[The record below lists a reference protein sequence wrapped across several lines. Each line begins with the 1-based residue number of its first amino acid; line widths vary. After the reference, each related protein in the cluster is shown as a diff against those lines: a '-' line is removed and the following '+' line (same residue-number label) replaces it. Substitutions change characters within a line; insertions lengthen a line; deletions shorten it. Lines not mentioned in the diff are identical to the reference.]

1 MNVSSGNPRRLARRH
16 LAPGGGS
23 AYVVTLLAL
32 VVLTILALSLT
43 LVTQSEMQIG
53 TNERVVQRIFYAA
66 DSGIAATTARALV
79 TNDFSART
87 VILEEDDTNPLLAM
101 RNEANVSPLVPILD
115 SPCNLCE
122 INNAGTYSEN
132 AYRKISHAVTVSAAR
147 VGGPNDTQSA
157 LKVISAM
164 VDFQPWKDPPQAY
177 LPIDDPDALAK
188 IKF

>member
-1 MNVSSGNPRRLARRH
+1 MKIATGRSLRASLHER
-16 LAPGGGS
+16 GS

-32 VVLTILALSLT
+32 VVLTIMALSLT

-53 TNERVVQRIFYAA
+53 VNERIIQRIFYAA

-87 VILEEDDTNPLLAM
+87 IVLEEPETNATLNF
-101 RNEANVSPLVPILD
+101 RSNVEISPLVPILD

-122 INNAGTYSEN
+122 INNAGTYSER
-132 AYRKISHAVTVSAAR
+132 AYRKIGHAVTVNAAR
-147 VGGPNDTQSA
+147 LGGVDTQTA
-157 LKVISAM
+157 FKAISAM
-164 VDFQPWKDPPQAY
+164 IDLQPWKDPPQAY

>member
-1 MNVSSGNPRRLARRH
+1 MTRRRDTLR
-16 LAPGGGS
+16 APAPQRGS

-53 TNERVVQRIFYAA
+53 SNERVIQRVFYAA
-66 DSGIAATTARALV
+66 DAGIAVSTARALV
-79 TNDFSART
+79 TNDFSERT
-87 VILEEDDTNPLLAM
+87 ILMDEADSNPLM
-101 RNEANVSPLVPILD
+101 SFQNQINISPLVPILD

-122 INNAGTYSEN
+122 VNNAGTYSEN
-132 AYRKISHAVTVSAAR
+132 AYRKIGHAVTVFAAR

-157 LKVISAM
+157 GKLISAM
-164 VDFQPWKDPPQAY
+164 IDIQPWKDPPQAY
-177 LPIDDPDALAK
+177 LPIDDPEALAK